1 MRQSQVQ
8 FILIRNKYSY
18 FPNYTRMNEYS
29 IYCIMFLLFD
39 HTLFICITLTVF
51 IVIQSCSVDP
61 IPEKDVISKF
71 DGKNVLESIVRYV
84 NTC

>member
-1 MRQSQVQ
+1 MLVSY
-8 FILIRNKYSY
+8 IRLEH
-18 FPNYTRMNEYS
+18 TLYS
-29 IYCIMFLLFD
+29 INYG
-39 HTLFICITLTVF
+39 ICITLTVF